1 MRRRDTGETRV
12 IEWRR
17 ARVRTLLLVAPACR
31 QSVCRQ
37 SLDRDPLSADSRAH
51 RADRLVSDVMIVPRA
66 ATGGCAADGY
76 RVGHERGAHQ
86 PDAVGSGPRGHA
98 MKMNGPG
105 MRIGVAVLA
114 LGVSLLAIPTL
125 LEAQRA
131 AGISRVGWLEVCGPG
146 PRRPHFDI
154 FRARL
159 AEQGYVEGKN
169 LIFEQRFADCRYD
182 RMPGLAADLVR
193 VPVDVLFTMGTR
205 AARIV
210 AGAVKT
216 TPLVVYSCD
225 PFEHVTRLA
234 RPGGNLT
241 GVTCMTTELSPK
253 RLELLKELVP
263 KASRVM
269 FLHDPEAAPNAL
281 KLTQEAA
288 PRLRISLQVAPV
300 GSAEAL
306 LPELTMI
313 AKERPD
319 ALFVYPDVVLS
330 SHPRPR
336 QLADFAIK
344 AHLPTM
350 HAFRFFVDA
359 GGLMSYGAT
368 QSEIYTIA
376 AEQVAKILNGARPS
390 ELPLRQATRFE
401 LVINNRTA
409 KALGLTI
416 PPSLLL
422 RADEVIE

>member
-1 MRRRDTGETRV
+1 MKANGTG
-12 IEWRR
+12 
-17 ARVRTLLLVAPACR
+17 L
-31 QSVCRQ
+31 
-37 SLDRDPLSADSRAH
+37 
-51 RADRLVSDVMIVPRA
+51 
-66 ATGGCAADGY
+66 
-76 RVGHERGAHQ
+76 
-86 PDAVGSGPRGHA
+86 
-98 MKMNGPG
+98 
-105 MRIGVAVLA
+105 RIGMTVLA
-114 LGVSLLAIPTL
+114 VGVSLLAMPTS
-125 LEAQRA
+125 LEAQKA

-146 PRRPHFDI
+146 PRRPHFDM

-169 LIFEQRFADCRYD
+169 LIIEQRFAGCRYD
-182 RMPGLAADLVR
+182 RMPGLAAELVQ

-205 AARIV
+205 AGRVV

-216 TPLVVYSCD
+216 TPVVVYSCD

-263 KASRVM
+263 GAARVM
-269 FLHDPEAAPNAL
+269 FLHDPQAAPNAF

-288 PRLRISLQVAPV
+288 PRLGVTLQVTEV
-300 GSAEAL
+300 EATDEL
-306 LPELTMI
+306 LPELAMI
-313 AKERPD
+313 AKERVD

-330 SHPRPR
+330 SYPRPKH
-336 QLADFAIK
+336 LADFALK
-344 AHLPTM
+344 ARLPTV

-368 QSEIYTIA
+368 QSEIYTSA
-376 AEQVAKILNGARPS
+376 AEQVAKILGGARPS
-390 ELPLRQATRFE
+390 DLPLRQATRFE

-409 KALGLTI
+409 TALGLTI
-416 PPSLLL
+416 PPSMLL

>member
-1 MRRRDTGETRV
+1 
-12 IEWRR
+12 
-17 ARVRTLLLVAPACR
+17 
-31 QSVCRQ
+31 
-37 SLDRDPLSADSRAH
+37 
-51 RADRLVSDVMIVPRA
+51 
-66 ATGGCAADGY
+66 
-76 RVGHERGAHQ
+76 
-86 PDAVGSGPRGHA
+86 
-98 MKMNGPG
+98 MKMNG
-105 MRIGVAVLA
+105 IGIRLGATIVA
-114 LGVSLLAIPTL
+114 LGVCLFAMPVL
-125 LEAQRA
+125 LEAQKA
-131 AGISRVGWLEVCGPG
+131 AGIARVGWLEVCSPG
-146 PRRPHFDI
+146 PRRPNFDI

-159 AEQGYVEGKN
+159 AERGYVEGKN
-169 LIFEQRFADCRYD
+169 LILEQRFADCRYD

-210 AGAVKT
+210 AGTVKT

-253 RLELLKELVP
+253 RLELLKEAVP
-263 KASRVM
+263 TASRVM
-269 FLHDPEAAPNAL
+269 FLHDPEAAPNAW
-281 KLTQEAA
+281 KLVQDAA
-288 PRLRISLQVAPV
+288 PRLGVKLQGAPV
-300 GSAEAL
+300 GAAEEL
-306 LPELTMI
+306 MPELAI
-313 AKERPD
+313 VAKERPD

-330 SHPRPR
+330 SFPRPQ
-336 QLADFAIK
+336 QLAEFAIK

-368 QSEIYTIA
+368 QSEIYGMA
-376 AEQVAKILNGARPS
+376 AEQVAKILEGTRPS

>member
-1 MRRRDTGETRV
+1 
-12 IEWRR
+12 
-17 ARVRTLLLVAPACR
+17 
-31 QSVCRQ
+31 
-37 SLDRDPLSADSRAH
+37 
-51 RADRLVSDVMIVPRA
+51 
-66 ATGGCAADGY
+66 
-76 RVGHERGAHQ
+76 
-86 PDAVGSGPRGHA
+86 
-98 MKMNGPG
+98 MKMNRTG
-105 MRIGVAVLA
+105 MRIGLILLA
-114 LGVSLLAIPTL
+114 LGVSLLAIPTF
-125 LEAQRA
+125 ARGARA
-131 AGISRVGWLEVCGPG
+131 TGISRVGWLEVCGPG

-159 AEQGYVEGKN
+159 AELGYVEGKN
-169 LIFEQRFADCRYD
+169 LVFEQRFADCRYD
-182 RMPGLAADLVR
+182 RMPSLAADLVQ

-210 AGAVKT
+210 AGTVKT

-253 RLELLKELVP
+253 RLELLKQAVP

-269 FLHDPEAAPNAL
+269 FLQDPEAAPNAL
-281 KLTQEAA
+281 KLTQEIA
-288 PRLRISLQVAPV
+288 PRLGVTLQVANV
-300 GSAEAL
+300 GTPEEL

-330 SHPRPR
+330 SHPRPQ

-368 QSEIYTIA
+368 QSEIYTMA
-376 AEQVAKILNGARPS
+376 AEQVAKILGGARPS

>member
-1 MRRRDTGETRV
+1 
-12 IEWRR
+12 
-17 ARVRTLLLVAPACR
+17 
-31 QSVCRQ
+31 
-37 SLDRDPLSADSRAH
+37 
-51 RADRLVSDVMIVPRA
+51 
-66 ATGGCAADGY
+66 
-76 RVGHERGAHQ
+76 
-86 PDAVGSGPRGHA
+86 
-98 MKMNGPG
+98 MKMKRTG
-105 MRIGVAVLA
+105 MQIGVTILA
-114 LGVSLLAIPTL
+114 LGVSLLAMPTSQ
-125 LEAQRA
+125 AQRP
-131 AGISRVGWLEVCGPG
+131 AGISRGGWLEVCGPG

-154 FRARL
+154 FRAHL
-159 AEQGYVEGKN
+159 AEQGYLEGKN
-169 LIFEQRFADCRYD
+169 LIIEQRFADCRYD
-182 RMPGLAADLVR
+182 RMPGLAADLVQ

-210 AGAVKT
+210 AGTVKT

-234 RPGGNLT
+234 RGRGNLT

-253 RLELLKELVP
+253 RLELLHDAAPEV
-263 KASRVM
+263 SRVM
-269 FLHDPEAAPNAL
+269 FLHDPQAAPNAW

-288 PRLRISLQVAPV
+288 PRLGITLQEAQV
-300 GSAEAL
+300 GAAEEL
-306 LPELTMI
+306 LPELTTI

-330 SHPRPR
+330 SHPRPQ

-368 QSEIYTIA
+368 QSEIYTMA
-376 AEQVAKILNGARPS
+376 AEQVAKILGGARPS

-416 PPSLLL
+416 PPSLLAL
-422 RADEVIE
+422 ADEVIE

>member
-1 MRRRDTGETRV
+1 
-12 IEWRR
+12 
-17 ARVRTLLLVAPACR
+17 
-31 QSVCRQ
+31 
-37 SLDRDPLSADSRAH
+37 
-51 RADRLVSDVMIVPRA
+51 
-66 ATGGCAADGY
+66 
-76 RVGHERGAHQ
+76 
-86 PDAVGSGPRGHA
+86 
-98 MKMNGPG
+98 MKMN
-105 MRIGVAVLA
+105 RIGLRLGAVLA
-114 LGVSLLAIPTL
+114 VAVSLLAIPTL
-125 LEAQRA
+125 LEAQRPA
-131 AGISRVGWLEVCGPG
+131 RISRVGWLEVCGPG

-159 AEQGYVEGKN
+159 ADQGYVEGKN
-169 LIFEQRFADCRYD
+169 LIIEQRFADCRYD
-182 RMPGLAADLVR
+182 RMPGLAAELAQ

-253 RLELLKELVP
+253 RLELLKEAVP
-263 KASRVM
+263 KISRVM

-281 KLTQEAA
+281 KLTQEGA
-288 PRLRISLQVAPV
+288 PRLGIRLQVAEV
-300 GSAEAL
+300 GAAEEL
-306 LPELTMI
+306 LPELTLI

-330 SHPRPR
+330 SYPRPQ
-336 QLADFAIK
+336 QLAEFAIK
-344 AHLPTM
+344 SRVPTM

-376 AEQVAKILNGARPS
+376 ADQAAKILSGARPS

-422 RADEVIE
+422 RADQVLE